1 LNFHFT
7 GWKITFFNFSGMTAH
22 GYSTALAA
30 KLLSSRDSFLLWVGV
45 QHESLHSQPDGYI
58 AGIGSSTIASG

>member
-1 LNFHFT
+1 
-7 GWKITFFNFSGMTAH
+7 MTAH